1 VPCRL
6 RRGFLLIVTSWTI
19 CAQDSA
25 PSAAFEV
32 ASVRRSKTGGERGT
46 QSMGMSGGP
55 GTADPGHFHAFGT
68 SIWTLI
74 LLAYHIPQYQVVGPE
89 WLKAERFDVV
99 AKVPGK
105 PTRQEFNAMLQNLL
119 VERFRL
125 AAHRERREMP
135 AYNLVI
141 AKGGP
146 KLEKAADDSQPTDD
160 VVASVASAP
169 AKFTLGND
177 GFPVLQLEAGATSG
191 TAMAHNGRVTDW
203 MGKLTMERFAAIMSA
218 RMGRPVNDR
227 TGLKGRYDITLRF
240 LFNLGSAAN
249 DPREAGDP
257 QDPLDA
263 MQSQLGLR
271 LEMTKATVEMLVID
285 HAEKV
290 PIEN

>member
-6 RRGFLLIVTSWTI
+6 RKGFLLIVASLTI
-19 CAQDSA
+19 CAQGSA

-46 QSMGMSGGP
+46 QSMGISGGP
-55 GTADPGHFHAFGT
+55 GTADPGHFHAFST

-74 LLAYHIPQYQVVGPE
+74 LLAYHIPPYQVVGPE
-89 WLKAERFDVV
+89 WLKTERFDVV

-119 VERFRL
+119 AKRFRL

-146 KLEKAADDSQPTDD
+146 KLKKVADDSQNDD
-160 VVASVASAP
+160 VVAPGASAP

-203 MGKLTMERFAAIMSA
+203 MGKLTMEQFAAIMSA
-218 RMGRPVNDR
+218 RTGRPVNDR

-249 DPREAGDP
+249 DPQDPSDP

-271 LEMTKATVEMLVID
+271 LEMTKATVEILMID
-285 HAEKV
+285 HAEKI
-290 PIEN
+290 PTEN